1 MIDNRFPH
9 QLQYFVCVSI
19 LVIISI
25 GRDILVCPLIFRRP
39 NHEVDTFLFFSLG
52 FTIIVRV
59 EITIPLVRIVLVVN
73 IV

>member
-1 MIDNRFPH
+1 MIDNRFSH
-9 QLQYFVCVSI
+9 A
-19 LVIISI
+19 IIVFCMCLSI

-39 NHEVDTFLFFSLG
+39 NHLVDTFLLFFFLQNMG
-52 FTIIVRV
+52 FTMILRV